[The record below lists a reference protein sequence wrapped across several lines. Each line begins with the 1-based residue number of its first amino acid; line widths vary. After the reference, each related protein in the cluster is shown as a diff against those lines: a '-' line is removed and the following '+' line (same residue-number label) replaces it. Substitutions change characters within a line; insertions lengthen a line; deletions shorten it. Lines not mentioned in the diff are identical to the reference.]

1 MTSLTGFPLTTPSF
15 KYHSC
20 QLSFY
25 CSHHYICMIDM
36 IFADSVSEILSACMW
51 YATPSLQSQS
61 YDESTQTKDKH
72 MSKLRR
78 RRDCHL

>member
-1 MTSLTGFPLTTPSF
+1 MTSLMGFPLKTPSF

-20 QLSFY
+20 LTEPNLPSCHVASLTKRAQT
-25 CSHHYICMIDM
+25 DM
-36 IFADSVSEILSACMW
+36 TTDTQSTMYGSPFP
-51 YATPSLQSQS
+51 PSLH

>member
-1 MTSLTGFPLTTPSF
+1 
-15 KYHSC
+15 
-20 QLSFY
+20 
-25 CSHHYICMIDM
+25 MIDM